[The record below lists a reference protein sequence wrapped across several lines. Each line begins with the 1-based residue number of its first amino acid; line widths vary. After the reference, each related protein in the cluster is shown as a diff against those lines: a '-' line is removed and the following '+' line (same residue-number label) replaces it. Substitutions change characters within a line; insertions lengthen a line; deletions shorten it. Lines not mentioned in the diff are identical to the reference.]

1 MARQKLNAFGKLGRL
16 ITKRKFAILSI
27 WLLLLAIIL
36 PVVLTAAGYTSLT
49 FDSSTV
55 DSTESGIADRI
66 IKEQFKNSVSNDSL
80 IIVISTDDASSI
92 ETQVFVDELVDRL
105 QNDTRLKGV
114 ENVTSIYSILI
125 PALNQTNQAVYFVYK
140 NGNLTYNLL
149 YSVPTIYTKVW
160 DTAFNTALAQ
170 LIPGLNQTNKAVYE
184 LIPAANQTY
193 NLLYSVPYIY
203 MNVYANAYN
212 TTRDQTLVPAINQ
225 TNQAVYTAI
234 YNANMTCNLL
244 YSPGALY
251 LQYWIANFAATSDV
265 TQANNFAYQ
274 MTNQTLQ
281 QADPEAYAYTS
292 QVLAIF
298 YNAWQS
304 TFANAT
310 MTPQERAIAAS
321 AITTQAYIGSLSNA
335 TEVQFVT
342 AVTSALT
349 FQDYLSNSKEQNNA
363 ILTALSIQMV
373 ATQGGISTEY
383 VTAAYNLGVNPSV
396 SALTV
401 LAESIIQT
409 PHAYGMSTDFIAT
422 FNEVAYNQTR
432 DILSQ
437 VDADAYAQYTGPLLS
452 AFNTTWVLSFQN
464 TTLQSIPVMQR
475 ASLVANI
482 TNQAFIEQAFSN
494 NATAK
499 AFATAITNT
508 FSLETY
514 ITNTLT
520 NNVNLQGQLGNF
532 AIRFIADQADSTE
545 AFVRA
550 AYNIGTA
557 PTQASLTS
565 KATDIIWH
573 GPNYGMDNF
582 IRKFNEVSFDQTKSI
597 LEKADREAYV
607 NYTSHMLSYF
617 NSAWAARIPSWP
629 TANWINQVAEK
640 ASQEANAKFIA
651 NHLGDN
657 QDFANAIAQTFTL
670 NDFMTGNT
678 TYTNAKLYD
687 FTISYVA
694 NESGLS
700 EDLIKAIF
708 DMGEN
713 ATLTALRTLASDIV
727 YDPYYY
733 NVGDQLDTA
742 ISSFVSPQNDV
753 TLVSITFNDSYTENL
768 LTIRNIIQTMIATS
782 PIDITGVDV
791 TGSDAI
797 SKDYMDATN
806 ADLDLILPVT
816 IALLVIATALFFRSI
831 VTPIITLGTI
841 GIGLGVAQIFP
852 YLVGTYINS
861 VDYTTS
867 TVLLT
872 VILGVGTDYTIF
884 IIARHREE
892 RINGLP
898 VFDAI
903 KQSVTWAGESIVT
916 SGTTVII
923 SFLALAATTTVML
936 QTMGLIIGLGVVV
949 TLLASLTVAPALTA
963 ILGDKIFWP
972 NTGERFARYAEGI
985 VEKNRNRSGYF
996 ARSGTFSVKHGKAII
1011 LIAILITVPAF
1022 YLYATTPQTYD
1033 VISSASNSLE
1043 SIRGMNTLT
1052 DSFGG
1057 GRMLPSYVVVTFSEP
1072 ILYSNGSFNM
1082 EKMSTLND
1090 ISFYIA
1096 NHDGVDKVTAP
1107 TYPYGK
1113 PVEYHSIT
1121 NASDHTTYSSMI
1133 SCIGDDNS
1141 SALITVQFTA
1151 DPYSTTAMDVAED
1164 IRANLHQKFDN
1175 TNNITGIYLGGTTGT
1190 ILDQRINFENEFNAI
1205 LPIVIVGVGIVL
1217 FIVLGSLILP
1227 IFAILSVLM
1236 SIVWTLAATILVF
1249 QNFFGYGMLF
1259 MTPLILFVLL
1269 LGIGMDY
1276 NIFILTRI
1284 REEAAKGQPRNEAI
1298 INAMQQTGGIITAA
1312 AIILAGSLGALMLSS
1327 NMMLCEMG
1335 FAFALSILIDALVVR
1350 TYLVPA
1356 VMSTF
1361 GKWNWYNPIKRLRR
1375 VKDDADSAVA
1385 ESSGSMA
1392 SLQQTAG

>member
-1 MARQKLNAFGKLGRL
+1 MTHEKLNTFGKLGRL

-27 WLLLLAIIL
+27 WILLLAIIL
-36 PVVLTAAGYTSLT
+36 PVVLTAVGYTSLT
-49 FDSSTV
+49 FDSSTDV
-55 DSTESGIADRI
+55 NTESGKADRI
-66 IKEQFKNSVSNDSL
+66 IKEHFKNSVSNDSL

-125 PALNQTNQAVYFVYK
+125 PALNQTNQAVYLVYN

-149 YSVPTIYTKVW
+149 YSVPTIYSKVW
-160 DTAFNTALAQ
+160 DTAFNTALSQ
-170 LIPGLNQTNKAVYE
+170 LVPGLNQINQAVYE

-203 MNVYANAYN
+203 ANVYANAYN

-225 TNQAVYTAI
+225 TNQAVNTAL

-244 YSPGALY
+244 YGPGALY
-251 LQYWIANFAATSDV
+251 LQYWIANFTATSNA
-265 TQANNFAYQ
+265 TQANDYAYH
-274 MTNQTLQ
+274 MTTQALQ

-298 YNAWQS
+298 QNAWQS
-304 TFANAT
+304 TFTNAT
-310 MTPQERAIAAS
+310 MTPPERATAAS
-321 AITTQAYIGSLSNA
+321 AITTQTYIESLTNA

-342 AVTSALT
+342 AVTSGLT
-349 FQDYLSNSKEQNNA
+349 FQDYLSNSQEQNNA
-363 ILTALSIQMV
+363 ILTGLSIQMV

-383 VTAAYNLGVNPSV
+383 VTAAYNLGVSPSV
-396 SALTV
+396 SALTA
-401 LAESIIQT
+401 LSESIIQT
-409 PHAYGMSTDFIAT
+409 PYAYNMGTDFLST

-437 VDADAYAQYTGPLLS
+437 ADADAYAQYTGPLLS
-452 AFNTTWVLSFQN
+452 AFNTTWVLSHQN
-464 TTLQSIPVMQR
+464 TTIQSYPVMQR

-499 AFATAITNT
+499 AFATAMVNA

-514 ITNTLT
+514 IANTL
-520 NNVNLQGQLGNF
+520 NNNANLQEQLENF
-532 AIRFIADQADSTE
+532 AICYIVDQADSTE

-550 AYNIGTA
+550 AYNLGPA
-557 PTQASLTS
+557 PSQTSLTW
-565 KATDIIWH
+565 KAEDIIWH

-582 IRKFNEVSFDQTKSI
+582 ILEFNEVSFDQTKSI
-597 LEKADREAYV
+597 LEEADREAYV

-617 NSAWAARIPSWP
+617 HSAWAARIPSSP
-629 TANWINQVAEK
+629 TENWINQTAAK

-657 QDFANAIAQTFTL
+657 QDFANAVAQTFTL
-670 NDFMTGNT
+670 NDFMAGNSS
-678 TYTNAKLYD
+678 YTNAKLYD

-768 LTIRNIIQTMIATS
+768 LAIRDITQTMLANS
-782 PIDITGVDV
+782 PLDITGIDV

-797 SKDYMDATN
+797 NKDYMDATN

-884 IIARHREE
+884 VIARHREE

-898 VFDAI
+898 VFEAI

-916 SGTTVII
+916 SGVTVII

-936 QTMGLIIGLGVVV
+936 QTMGLVIGFGVIV
-949 TLLASLTVAPALTA
+949 TLLAALTVTPALTA

-972 NTGERFARYAEGI
+972 NTGERFAKYAEGI

-996 ARSGTFSVKHGKAII
+996 AKSGTYSVKHGKAII

-1022 YLYATTPQTYD
+1022 YLYATTTQTFD
-1033 VISSASNSLE
+1033 VIGSASNNLE
-1043 SIRGMNTLT
+1043 SIRGMNALT

-1072 ILYSNGSFNM
+1072 ILYSNGSFNID
-1082 EKMSTLND
+1082 KMSTLND
-1090 ISFYIA
+1090 MASYIA
-1096 NHDGVDKVTAP
+1096 NHDGVDKVTGP
-1107 TYPYGK
+1107 TYPFGTAVDYR
-1113 PVEYHSIT
+1113 SIT
-1121 NASDHTTYSSMI
+1121 NDSDHTTYSTMI
-1133 SCIGDDNS
+1133 SCIGDDNN

-1151 DPYSTTAMDVAED
+1151 DPYSTTAMDIAENV
-1164 IRANLHQKFDN
+1164 RANLHQNFDN
-1175 TNNITGIYLGGTTGT
+1175 TADITGIYLGGTTGT
-1190 ILDQRINFENEFNAI
+1190 ILDQKINFENEFNAI
-1205 LPIVIVGVGIVL
+1205 LPIAILGVGIVL

-1249 QNFFGYGMLF
+1249 QTFFGYGMLF

-1375 VKDDADSAVA
+1375 VKEDDANPAA
-1385 ESSGSMA
+1385 
-1392 SLQQTAG
+1392 